1 MIPLGFAW
9 RARPERIDCW
19 GRFDKTRAMK
29 SSITVEKV
37 ARYVVEEITTESA
50 LERKLRSE
58 TEKLSEHRMISSS
71 DVGAL
76 LAILAQSVNAR
87 KALEIGTFTG
97 YTALKVA
104 TVLPPNGKLICCDIS
119 REWTDIGRPF
129 WKEAGVSDRI
139 DLHIAPALDTLSAL
153 IKAGES
159 ASYDFAFIDADKTG
173 YDSYYEACL
182 TLIRPGGLIVL
193 DNMLWN
199 GAVTDA
205 NSQDANTMALQT
217 LNKKISQ
224 DSRVNSCLLTVGDG
238 LMLARKK

>member
-1 MIPLGFAW
+1 
-9 RARPERIDCW
+9 
-19 GRFDKTRAMK
+19 MK